1 MKKLITYL
9 FVVASASL
17 YAAEQSLVDLDSSNA
32 SNSSIDTY
40 YKWNAGPDSI
50 AIEAT
55 INFTESNLGLFANR
69 DVRDFKGTINLA
81 ADTSGNIMAVGNT
94 TQNVLGFGSASIVG
108 ENTNTSFTITAYH
121 GDEYQTGYYRFT
133 SATALSIYKAT
144 VTFTDTDIAYTG
156 SASSGKTSTIAVE
169 EGGTIVWNIGGLRDA
184 DVGSPYTLGEV
195 NDSYGLKFSS
205 ADKTGKV
212 VLGADAAMHNY
223 SFSNVAVSFA
233 DDVSSTVNLT
243 SNQNVSIT
251 DSTISLGDRNL
262 NITSDAQITLSN
274 AVFDGNGKG
283 TSIVNIEGASFGRS
297 PTVGG
302 HDVTVNLNTA
312 ITGNLSIDNASNSEF
327 RINADSN
334 IVATRQGSSV
344 AKPGDATI
352 IVGENVN
359 VTTSGRLGQNYI
371 ALTLEKGATLVS
383 NGVGSSTSTINGNN
397 IMNYL
402 TIAED
407 AKFTLKGGIRFAGG
421 TIDGSL
427 VVDGQGS
434 IFHSGNDSFIIGF
447 SAFTGAIPVVTFGAN
462 SSLLQHNT
470 NPISGTGKNVA
481 RNWVSGSLTMVSNN
495 TTQGALDFGNRL
507 YISKGAKFVLNT
519 TDAYIV
525 GSNES
530 WKATSQATSLFHLE
544 SYQGPNAS
552 AAGVTFEINALN
564 NIGGFV
570 LNDSDSKLILEF
582 GSKGVLILGEDTNT
596 TSLSGDGLI
605 AESVVLSGDVFNQFK
620 IYDLTEDEIRRYFT
634 SDGENSIYVV
644 DAGDGSYWV
653 NTVIPEPAEWAA
665 LLGALVLGLAVY
677 RRRK

>member
-81 ADTSGNIMAVGNT
+81 PDTSGNIMAVGNT

-121 GDEYQTGYYRFT
+121 GDEYQTGYYRFIN
-133 SATALSIYKAT
+133 ATALSIYKAT

-184 DVGSPYTLGEV
+184 DVVSPYTLGEV

-251 DSTISLGDRNL
+251 NSTISLGDRNL

-359 VTTSGRLGQNYI
+359 VTTSGRLGQNLI

-383 NGVGSSTSTINGNN
+383 NGVASSTSTIGGNN

-462 SSLLQHNT
+462 SSLLQHNA
-470 NPISGTGKNVA
+470 NPISGTGTNVA

-525 GSNES
+525 GSDES

-582 GSKGVLILGEDTNT
+582 GSKGVLILGENTNT